1 MSTPLDILK
10 KGLIQQQRLSL
21 ISPKKKD
28 ELICHPSPKRFDYR
42 VALLKERYMV
52 ASRAM
57 DPDDIVHEFL
67 YIPPTTPPHT
77 VKGPSTSPLLLSI
90 PSPTAFLKPSTPG
103 DLVVHEPP
111 KEVPETCEEE
121 PI

>member
-1 MSTPLDILK
+1 MTAPLDILK
-10 KGLIQQQRLSL
+10 KGLIHQQRLSL

-42 VALLKERYMV
+42 IALLKERYMV
-52 ASRAM
+52 ASHAM

-67 YIPPTTPPHT
+67 YIPPITPPNM
-77 VKGPSTSPLLLSI
+77 VKGPSTSPIHLSI

-103 DLVVHEPP
+103 DLVVYEPP
-111 KEVPETCEEE
+111 KDVSTIREKE